1 LRTAFAA
8 WASLRSR
15 SRRNLRRC
23 SPELVIVHYYQFAGL
38 TPNLWFVGIPLQEL
52 GIGTM
57 ASDDHLIERYR
68 QLLGAHVGEEI
79 IAR

>member
-1 LRTAFAA
+1 MLPGTGDR
-8 WASLRSR
+8 SLLPVY
-15 SRRNLRRC
+15 NF
-23 SPELVIVHYYQFAGL
+23 QFAGL